1 MNERKVLGRGLSS
14 LIPTAPLPKSTS
26 DLRPATSATTTNATG
41 ALEVSLVDIRIN
53 PQQPRR
59 HFSETAIEE
68 LSASIRQSGILQP
81 LVVRKTDRGFEL
93 IAGERRL
100 RAAKKA
106 GLVRVPVFVRNSTD
120 LDQLE
125 MALVENLQREDLNP
139 IEEALGYQRLMR
151 EYHLTQEQVAEKVGK
166 ERSTV
171 SNLLRLL
178 KLAPVVQEM
187 ISSGALSMGHARAL
201 VVVESERR
209 QEELAQ
215 KIERE
220 GLSVRQVEAMVK
232 AMTTPGGSKVRRTT
246 DSATSNPNLRHLSD
260 ELQRKLGT
268 RVDIVSKGK
277 KGEIRILY
285 FSSEELSR
293 LTERL
298 LGRG

>member
-1 MNERKVLGRGLSS
+1 M
-14 LIPTAPLPKSTS
+14 
-26 DLRPATSATTTNATG
+26 
-41 ALEVSLVDIRIN
+41 
-53 PQQPRR
+53 
-59 HFSETAIEE
+59 
-68 LSASIRQSGILQP
+68 
-81 LVVRKTDRGFEL
+81 RKTDRGFEL